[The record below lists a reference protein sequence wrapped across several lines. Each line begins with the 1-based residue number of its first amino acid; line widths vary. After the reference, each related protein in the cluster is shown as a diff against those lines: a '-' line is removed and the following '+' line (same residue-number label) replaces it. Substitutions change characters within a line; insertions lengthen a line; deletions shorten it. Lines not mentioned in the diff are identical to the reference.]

1 MSGDP
6 KLDMGAPIRPIDV
19 LEFWRA
25 AGSGRWF
32 VKDPAFDSAVA
43 ERFFSVWQD
52 AVAGKLS
59 QWEETAE
66 GALALVL
73 VLDQFPR
80 NMFRGEARTY
90 QADAMARAV
99 ADRAIA
105 RGFDQR
111 IAHSELQ
118 FLYLPF
124 MHSESLADQERC
136 VEFARSYGNDEF
148 TRYAEDHAEIVRRFG
163 RFPHRNP
170 VLGRA
175 TTLEE
180 QEFLDRG
187 GFAG

>member
-1 MSGDP
+1 MSGAP
-6 KLDMGAPIRPIDV
+6 KLDTREPMRPIDV
-19 LEFWRA
+19 LEFWRG
-25 AGSGRWF
+25 AGRARWF
-32 VKDPAFDSAVA
+32 AKDQAFDSEVA
-43 ERFFSVWQD
+43 GRFFSLWQQ
-52 AVAGKLS
+52 AAAGKLS
-59 QWEETAE
+59 QWEETPE
-66 GALALVL
+66 GALALVI

-80 NMFRGEARTY
+80 NMFRGQARMYET
-90 QADAMARAV
+90 DAMARAV

-105 RGFDQR
+105 RGFHQR
-111 IAHSELQ
+111 LAHSDLQ

-136 VEFARSYGNDEF
+136 VEFAHTYGNDEF

-175 TTLEE
+175 MTLEE